1 MVRATTSAAL
11 PAVALLAC
19 SLASLIPAASA
30 ATVEHHWN
38 INWIPDVNPDGLL
51 PRHVIGVN
59 GTWPPPIINV
69 NASDTLR
76 VTATNNLNTGVGTS
90 LHSHGMFFNRT
101 GYFDGAVAI
110 TQCPI
115 PPGESFTYETLNSP
129 ASPADRRKQ
138 MGTFWIHAHNNDQY
152 TDGLRSPVII
162 HPDDPADMHYSYD
175 DDYTVI
181 LGDWYHS
188 NYTDLVKN
196 EFMNRKNPTGA
207 EPVPK
212 SGLIY
217 FAHTPNTTTAATYL
231 PGFSENAT
239 LPFEAGKTYRLRVI
253 NMSALAAFYFYL
265 SGHDMQVI
273 EIEGVDVEPRSV
285 DFLSLAVAQRFS
297 VLVKAR
303 NDTSPQNWKLHANMD
318 EDMFD
323 VVPEDLQ
330 LNVTA
335 TISYPNAPKGEFGPE
350 KIIEEYTY
358 FDDLQFTPV
367 NAEPMV
373 QPDATHR
380 LDVSFDTMS
389 DGENYAAFNNISYVA
404 PKVPALFTSESMGAL
419 ASNPAIYGP
428 NANAFVFQHN
438 DMIEVQLFNWD
449 AGKHPFHLHGH
460 HFQVV
465 HKSQDVTSDDPT
477 INPPFNASQVN
488 PMRRD
493 TVVVPPGGSAYL
505 RFRADN
511 PGAWFF
517 HCHIDPHLVSG
528 LASIFIEAPD
538 VLSNDYLN
546 VPSYIKNQCQAQG
559 IATTGNAVGLN
570 STTDFQGLQKGPT
583 YLESGWTGRAIAAFT
598 GCIVTG
604 LLGLAT
610 VVVYGWHSGEDE
622 DVDDDE
628 DDK

>member
-1 MVRATTSAAL
+1 MVGLSRQAAAWTLLAL
-11 PAVALLAC
+11 PLVQ
-19 SLASLIPAASA
+19 A

-38 INWIPDVNPDGLL
+38 INWVPNVNPDGLQS
-51 PRHVIGVN
+51 RSVIGVN

-69 NASDTLR
+69 NASDVLR
-76 VTATNNLNTGVGTS
+76 VTATNDLQTGAGTS
-90 LHSHGMFFNRT
+90 LHSHGMFFNKT
-101 GYFDGAVAI
+101 AYYDGAVSI
-110 TQCPI
+110 TQCLI
-115 PPGESFTYETLNSP
+115 PPGESFTYETLNAP
-129 ASPADRRKQ
+129 ASSADRKKQ
-138 MGTFWIHAHNNDQY
+138 YGTFWIHAHNNDQY

-162 HPDDPADMHYSYD
+162 HPDEPADMPHRYD

-188 NYTDLVKN
+188 NYTDLVRN

-217 FAHTPNTTTAATYL
+217 FAHTPNTTSNAEYL

-239 LPFEAGKTYRLRVI
+239 LPFVPGKTYRLRVI
-253 NMSALAAFYFYL
+253 NMSALSLFYFYL

-285 DFLSLAVAQRFS
+285 DFLSISVAQRFS
-297 VLVKAR
+297 VLVTAR
-303 NDTSPQNWKLHANMD
+303 NDTEPSNWKLHANMD

-323 VVPEDLQ
+323 IVPDDLQ
-330 LNVTA
+330 LNISA
-335 TISYPNAPKGEFGPE
+335 TISYPNADPAKFGAD

-358 FDDLQFTPV
+358 FDDLQFTPII
-367 NAEPMV
+367 AEPMV
-373 QPDATHR
+373 EPDATHR
-380 LDVSFDTMS
+380 MDVSFDTMA
-389 DGENYAAFNNISYVA
+389 DGENYAAFNNISYIA
-404 PKVPALFTSESMGAL
+404 PQVPAMFSASTMGSLSA
-419 ASNPAIYGP
+419 NPAIYGP
-428 NANAFVFQHN
+428 NSNAYILRHN
-438 DMIEVQLFNWD
+438 DMVEVQLFNWD

-465 HKSQDVTSDDPT
+465 HKSQDVTSDDPL

-493 TVVVPPGGSAYL
+493 TIMVPPGGSAYL

-511 PGAWFF
+511 PGTWFF

-528 LASIFIEAPD
+528 LAAIFVEAPD
-538 VLSNDYLN
+538 QLASGWLSP
-546 VPSYIKNQCQAQG
+546 PSYITSQCAAQN
-559 IATTGNAVGLN
+559 IATSGNAVGLN
-570 STTDFQGLQKGPT
+570 STDNFQGLRKGPT
-583 YLESGWTGRAIAAFT
+583 YLQSGWTPRAIGAFT
-598 GCIVTG
+598 GCIITG

-610 VVVYGWHSGEDE
+610 VIIYGWKSGDE
-622 DVDDDE
+622 DDDE
-628 DDK
+628 DDVPTK

>member
-1 MVRATTSAAL
+1 MAATHRRSALAL
-11 PAVALLAC
+11 FASSLC
-19 SLASLIPAASA
+19 SLVSVASA
-30 ATVEHHWN
+30 ATVEQHWN
-38 INWIPDVNPDGLL
+38 INWVPDVNPDGLL
-51 PRHVIGVN
+51 SRHAIGVN

-69 NASDTLR
+69 NASDTVR
-76 VTATNNLNTGVGTS
+76 ITATNDLGTGVGTS

-101 GYFDGAVAI
+101 GYFDGAVSV

-129 ASPADRRKQ
+129 ASPDDRRKQ

-162 HPDDPADMHYSYD
+162 HPDDPADIHYDYD

-217 FAHTPNTTTAATYL
+217 FAHTPNTTSTATYL

-273 EIEGVDVEPRSV
+273 EIEGVDVQPQPV
-285 DFLSLAVAQRFS
+285 DYLSIAVAQRFS

-303 NDTSPQNWKLHANMD
+303 NDSSPQNWKLHANMD
-318 EDMFD
+318 EEMFD
-323 VVPEDLQ
+323 QVPADLQ

-335 TISYPNAPKGEFGPE
+335 TISYPNAPENQFGPE
-350 KIIEEYTY
+350 KYITYDY
-358 FDDLQFTPV
+358 FDDLQFVPI
-367 NAEPMV
+367 NSEPLV
-373 QPDATHR
+373 QPDVTHR

-389 DGENYAAFNNISYVA
+389 NGENYAAFNNISFVA
-404 PKVPALFTSESMGAL
+404 PQVPALLSADSMGAL

-428 NANAFVFQHN
+428 NSNAFVIKHN
-438 DMIEVQLFNWD
+438 DMVEVQLFNWD

-465 HKSQDVTSDDPT
+465 YKSQDVTSSDPT
-477 INPPFNASQVN
+477 INPPFNASQAN

-493 TVVVPPGGSAYL
+493 TVMIPPGGSAYL

-538 VLSNDYLN
+538 VLSNDYFN
-546 VPSYIKNQCQAQG
+546 VPSYVKSQCQAQG
-559 IATTGNAVGLN
+559 IAATGNAVGLN
-570 STTDFQGLQKGPT
+570 STTDFQGLAKGPT

-598 GCIVTG
+598 GCVITG

-610 VVVYGWHSGEDE
+610 VAVYGWHSG
-622 DVDDDE
+622 DE
-628 DDK
+628 DDADEGGEEDEK

>member
-1 MVRATTSAAL
+1 
-11 PAVALLAC
+11 
-19 SLASLIPAASA
+19 
-30 ATVEHHWN
+30 
-38 INWIPDVNPDGLL
+38 
-51 PRHVIGVN
+51 
-59 GTWPPPIINV
+59 
-69 NASDTLR
+69 
-76 VTATNNLNTGVGTS
+76 
-90 LHSHGMFFNRT
+90 
-101 GYFDGAVAI
+101 
-110 TQCPI
+110 
-115 PPGESFTYETLNSP
+115 
-129 ASPADRRKQ
+129 
-138 MGTFWIHAHNNDQY
+138 
-152 TDGLRSPVII
+152 
-162 HPDDPADMHYSYD
+162 
-175 DDYTVI
+175 
-181 LGDWYHS
+181 
-188 NYTDLVKN
+188 
-196 EFMNRKNPTGA
+196 
-207 EPVPK
+207 
-212 SGLIY
+212 
-217 FAHTPNTTTAATYL
+217 
-231 PGFSENAT
+231 
-239 LPFEAGKTYRLRVI
+239 
-253 NMSALAAFYFYL
+253 MSALAAFYFYL

-493 TVVVPPGGSAYL
+493 TVVVPPVFG
-505 RFRADN
+505 
-511 PGAWFF
+511 
-517 HCHIDPHLVSG
+517 
-528 LASIFIEAPD
+528 
-538 VLSNDYLN
+538 
-546 VPSYIKNQCQAQG
+546 VPPI
-559 IATTGNAVGLN
+559 
-570 STTDFQGLQKGPT
+570 P
-583 YLESGWTGRAIAAFT
+583 R
-598 GCIVTG
+598 
-604 LLGLAT
+604 
-610 VVVYGWHSGEDE
+610 
-622 DVDDDE
+622 
-628 DDK
+628 

>member
-1 MVRATTSAAL
+1 MAASSRL
-11 PAVALLAC
+11 YYIASLVLLA
-19 SLASLIPAASA
+19 SANIAQA
-30 ATVEHHWN
+30 ATVEHWWN
-38 INWIPDVNPDGLL
+38 INWVPDINPDGLQ

-69 NASDTLR
+69 NASDVLK
-76 VTATNNLNTGVGTS
+76 VTATNKLGTGAGAS
-90 LHSHGMFFNRT
+90 LHSHGMFFNKT
-101 GYFDGAVAI
+101 GYFDGAVGI
-110 TQCPI
+110 TQCLI
-115 PPGESFTYETLNSP
+115 PPGQSFTYEPLNSP
-129 ASPADRRKQ
+129 RSSSGRKKQ

-162 HPDDPADMHYSYD
+162 HPDQPQDIRYNYD

-188 NYTDLVKN
+188 NYTDLVRN

-212 SGLIY
+212 SALIY
-217 FAHTPNTTTAATYL
+217 FAHTSNKTSDAAYL

-239 LPFEAGKTYRLRVI
+239 LPFESGKTYRLRVI

-273 EIEGVDVEPRSV
+273 EIEGVDVQPRPV
-285 DFLSLAVAQRFS
+285 DFLTIAVAQRFS
-297 VLVKAR
+297 VLVTAR
-303 NDTSPQNWKLHANMD
+303 NDTSPTNWKLHANMD

-323 VVPEDLQ
+323 IVPDDLQ

-335 TISYPNAPKGEFGPE
+335 TISYPNAEAGVYGEE
-350 KIIEEYTY
+350 KIIQEYTY
-358 FDDLQFTPV
+358 FDDLQFEPFD
-367 NAEPMV
+367 AEPLIA
-373 QPDATHR
+373 PDAVHR
-380 LDVSFDTMS
+380 MDVSFDTMS

-404 PKVPALFTSESMGAL
+404 PKVPALLSATTMGTLGA
-419 ASNPAIYGP
+419 NPAIYGP
-428 NANAFVFQHN
+428 NSNAFILQHN
-438 DMIEVQLFNWD
+438 DMVEVQLFNWD

-477 INPPFNASQVN
+477 INPPFNASQTN

-528 LASIFIEAPD
+528 LAAIFVEAPEQLYQGY
-538 VLSNDYLN
+538 VN
-546 VPSYIKNQCQAQG
+546 VPLEISQMCAAQN
-559 IATTGNAVGLN
+559 IPFRGNAVGLN
-570 STTDFQGLQKGPT
+570 STTDFDGLAKGPT
-583 YLESGWTGRAIAAFT
+583 YLESGWTPRAIAAFT
-598 GCIVTG
+598 GCTVTAILG
-604 LLGLAT
+604 LLT
-610 VVVYGWHSGEDE
+610 VVIYASHAG
-622 DVDDDE
+622 DDE
-628 DDK
+628 NETDE